1 MLSRYV
7 AFIQLDNPLIMKQN
21 TLRNAEDV
29 EKLTAQIETLTTVLE
44 NSMKGGKLPPAAIE
58 RIGRLS
64 S

>member
-1 MLSRYV
+1 MLLSYS
-7 AFIQLDNPLIMKQN
+7 FEISLIVKQN

-29 EKLTAQIETLTTVLE
+29 EKLTTQIETLTTVLE
-44 NSMKGGKLPPAAIE
+44 NLKEGGKLPPAVIE